1 MYRRFVFVSGKSVEL
16 IDEYKIPFFA
26 ATVFKHTLKVR
37 SVVVRARHG
46 SVDIGIENK
55 YIILLCVFLAN
66 AQLSF
71 DRLLRLVIAGIP
83 CIDNCH
89 ISLWTVF
96 IIKQKPP
103 AMPVDKRKTT
113 QALAAERSRYTKKL
127 LCAKLNVR
135 LATVHK

>member
-1 MYRRFVFVSGKSVEL
+1 MSGIFSIADNTFTPLSRNAFFMYRRFVFVSGKSVEL
-16 IDEYKIPFFA
+16 VNEYKIPFFA

-71 DRLLRLVIAGIP
+71 DRLLRLVIAR
-83 CIDNCH
+83 
-89 ISLWTVF
+89 ISILN
-96 IIKQKPP
+96 
-103 AMPVDKRKTT
+103 
-113 QALAAERSRYTKKL
+113 RYSL
-127 LCAKLNVR
+127 MR
-135 LATVHK
+135 

>member
-1 MYRRFVFVSGKSVEL
+1 MNRTRRLVL
-16 IDEYKIPFFA
+16 YEYKIPFFA

-55 YIILLCVFLAN
+55 NIILLSVFLAN

-83 CIDNCH
+83 CIDNENVTPLFF
-89 ISLWTVF
+89 ITVF
-96 IIKQKPP
+96 NHTLEF
-103 AMPVDKRKTT
+103 V
-113 QALAAERSRYTKKL
+113 ALIGCTRYCFINICINYEHIVSFGIFFTY
-127 LCAKLNVR
+127 A
-135 LATVHK
+135 